1 MAVLPFLYNVRPR
14 FRPNFRPN
22 NKSSEVEAKAAIAG
36 CNHYKNN
43 ASSVYLFICQLS
55 SQVFATFC
63 NEHTMQDDT
72 FNELLEDEF
81 ELNLLSNLEDNDDL
95 KVMCD
100 MAAAKNSKGLAAT
113 KMLNKNLFNVV
124 CCLAGESVG
133 KVGKDINQK
142 IFDFN
147 ARFQFWSQEIARTE
161 EFRSNLLRLFPGRE
175 LPQSFFDYVKTM
187 RTAPTAKFIKDR
199 KLENF
204 SAEQQTDAKF
214 GALVKAQF
222 DSCKREI
229 NRILNPLWRPASMLP
244 SGVSCYAYLYFM
256 RKQLWPS
263 KALEFAGLAMKTA
276 FKRGSTTKYNK
287 KDHVVAI
294 SERAAK
300 YKFSENWYPDYWL
313 VFLYLGKPA
322 GENARRSFTSGEAVV
337 EQLLPSIRSM
347 ANKETRGAVD
357 SGSSNKETR
366 GAVVSGS
373 SIGSSSSAKKART
386 SSPDTE
392 GSGSD
397 ETVKKFTYRHSY
409 DPLNALIANLKDQ
422 AATMVLMKMDLNC
435 PEYKGVLTALLKAQQ
450 AAMERIEKE
459 IAGSAFATPT

>member
-1 MAVLPFLYNVRPR
+1 
-14 FRPNFRPN
+14 
-22 NKSSEVEAKAAIAG
+22 
-36 CNHYKNN
+36 
-43 ASSVYLFICQLS
+43 
-55 SQVFATFC
+55 
-63 NEHTMQDDT
+63 MQDDT

-100 MAAAKNSKGLAAT
+100 MAAVKNSKGLAAT
-113 KMLNKNLFNVV
+113 KILNKNLFNVV

-300 YKFSENWYPDYWL
+300 YKFNENWYPDYWL

-366 GAVVSGS
+366 GAVDSDSSNKETRGAVDSGS

-397 ETVKKFTYRHSY
+397 EKVKKFTYRHSY

-459 IAGSAFATPT
+459 IAGSAFTTPI